1 MGTAGPDW
9 RPWLAASGSLGAQGC
24 CTTRTERRRV
34 LPQRPERQSF
44 SFVSREV
51 PPCSPQ
57 SRRLSCSAVGQGHH
71 PTLWGSTTVEK
82 AVLSTFFLVSA
93 LSYPKSTN
101 TIKTSLPQS
110 VSCSSPYRF
119 PPLTSTTIT
128 RRAPSPGLQS
138 TLGNTN
144 EYKHPETRVGREEWP
159 ITRVQEQQLPPKDQ
173 PMILLNTTIDGK
185 FPLNTT
191 SSKF

>member
-1 MGTAGPDW
+1 MAGTGFS
-9 RPWLAASGSLGAQGC
+9 ASGFPRVERSRGSELFLTDSGE
-24 CTTRTERRRV
+24 RT
-34 LPQRPERQSF
+34 
-44 SFVSREV
+44 
-51 PPCSPQ
+51 PCRFKQ
-57 SRRLSCSAVGQGHH
+57 FLLSSE
-71 PTLWGSTTVEK
+71 TLWGSTTVEK